1 MKQLHFPTLIM
12 HILLI
17 IFAASAL
24 NDYPDLFLCISIP
37 VLLFHLI
44 WAFRSKQ
51 DFHTAHC
58 IGMILHILAA
68 ALGIVK
74 GDSGAFGLDGGGF
87 ALFFFNIALGIS
99 FAAISLIRI
108 VRYIKQ
114 K

>member
-1 MKQLHFPTLIM
+1 MKYIHFPTLIM

-17 IFAASAL
+17 VFAATAL
-24 NDYPDLFLCISIP
+24 NDYPDLFLCVSIP
-37 VLLFHLI
+37 VLILHLI
-44 WAFRSKQ
+44 WAFRSTQ

-58 IGMILHILAA
+58 VGMILHILAA
-68 ALGIVK
+68 ALGIVR
-74 GDSGAFGLDGGGF
+74 GDSGAFGLGGGGF
-87 ALFFFNIALGIS
+87 ALFFFNVALGIS

>member
-1 MKQLHFPTLIM
+1 MKPLHFPTLIM

-17 IFAASAL
+17 VFAASAL

-37 VLLFHLI
+37 VLLLHLI
-44 WAFRSKQ
+44 WGFRSKQ

-68 ALGIVK
+68 GLGIVK
-74 GDSGAFGLDGGGF
+74 GDSGSFGLGGGGF
-87 ALFFFNIALGIS
+87 ALFIFNIALGIS